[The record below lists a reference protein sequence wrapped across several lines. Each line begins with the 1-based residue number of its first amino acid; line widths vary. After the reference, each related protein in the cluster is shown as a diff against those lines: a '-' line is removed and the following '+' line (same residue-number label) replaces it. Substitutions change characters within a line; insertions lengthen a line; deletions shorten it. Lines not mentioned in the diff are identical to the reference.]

1 MRGET
6 VESRRRLLERVR
18 ALIASDYR
26 RELTLASA
34 SRTLASSPR
43 QIQRAYEQSGEA
55 TFREDLRTRRL
66 QVGAELLA
74 GQAALRVEDV
84 ARLAGYSH
92 PGHFTHAFHERYGCS
107 PGAFREQA
115 RSAAAAG
122 PVDPIALSASV
133 ARRAPPS

>member
-1 MRGET
+1 VRAET
-6 VESRRRLLERVR
+6 AESRRRLLERVR

-26 RELTLASA
+26 RELTLARA
-34 SRTLASSPR
+34 ARTLASSPR
-43 QIQRAYEQSGEA
+43 EIQRAYEQSGQA
-55 TFREDLRTRRL
+55 TFREDLRARRL

-92 PGHFTHAFHERYGCS
+92 AAHFTRAFRERYGRS

-115 RSAAAAG
+115 RSAATTAEPTG
-122 PVDPIALSASV
+122 LSASG
-133 ARRAPPS
+133 APRAPPS